1 MNTQSKIL
9 GIQSVQQLNE
19 AVDKGRAPE
28 LILVAEAIQ
37 ERQLSDIVDDIVAR
51 HAKLVLLAG
60 PSCSGKTTTSKRL
73 SILLMAHG
81 LHPHTLSTDDYFVN
95 RVDTPRDA
103 SGEYD
108 FECIEAVDTDFF
120 QLQMGQLLAGQEVLL
135 PRYDFPSGERVFE
148 DNRLQLGQDDVIIIE
163 GNHALNP
170 LFSTQIEERD
180 KYRIYISASTDLL
193 IDGEHAISDTDIR
206 LLRRI
211 SRDYKYRGYSAQQ
224 TIKRCPSVS
233 VGEEKWITPYRS
245 LADADFNSALLFEQA
260 VITDFIIPL
269 LEQVTPQ
276 ELEYAQATRLCA
288 ILRHFKSI
296 PANEVPRTSLL
307 REFVGDSLFHY

>member
-28 LILVAEAIQ
+28 LILVAEVIQ

-135 PRYDFPSGERVFE
+135 PRYDFPTGERVFE

-180 KYRIYISASTDLL
+180 KYGANDVRPGLTGWAQINGRDELPIDIKARY
-193 IDGEHAISDTDIR
+193 DGEYCKNISFAFD
-206 LLRRI
+206 L
-211 SRDYKYRGYSAQQ
+211 KCFFG
-224 TIKRCPSVS
+224 TIGKVIKGSGIVEGAVS
-233 VGEEKWITPYRS
+233 DDKNDEK
-245 LADADFNSALLFEQA
+245 
-260 VITDFIIPL
+260 
-269 LEQVTPQ
+269 
-276 ELEYAQATRLCA
+276 
-288 ILRHFKSI
+288 
-296 PANEVPRTSLL
+296 
-307 REFVGDSLFHY
+307 